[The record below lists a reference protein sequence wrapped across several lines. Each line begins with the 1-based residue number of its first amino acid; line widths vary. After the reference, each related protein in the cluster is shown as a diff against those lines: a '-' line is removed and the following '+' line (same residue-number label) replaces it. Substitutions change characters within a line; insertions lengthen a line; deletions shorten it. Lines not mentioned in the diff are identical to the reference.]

1 MDENNFNTNETEEM
15 GNNAEN
21 ASNAGQ
27 QYNVVPTP
35 SDGTS
40 TAVLVLGIVSL
51 AMSVF
56 CCGGGIVSIVCGIIG
71 LVLGIPQMRKN
82 PDDAKAK
89 AGVILSAVGLAL
101 YLFLM
106 GLSIILSVTGILS
119 EVIYGINWI

>member
-1 MDENNFNTNETEEM
+1 MDENNFNSNEIEGMANNTE
-15 GNNAEN
+15 NT
-21 ASNAGQ
+21 SNTEQ
-27 QYNVVPTP
+27 QYNIVPTP
-35 SDGTS
+35 SNGTS

-51 AMSVF
+51 AMSVC

-71 LVLGIPQMRKN
+71 LVLGIPQMKKN

-106 GLSIILSVTGILS
+106 GISIILSVTGILS
-119 EVIYGINWI
+119 EIMYGINWI